1 MTLYQHPAAGGPIH
15 RIGRAPEPRA
25 WPPAN
30 IEGRYSH
37 PDGAVRVLYGASER
51 RAAFLETLQSIR
63 PALADLAALQKRL
76 HFPPDFPGTASLGQI
91 PDDYFRRRIATFRV
105 EAAEPVLNLCSPAT
119 HALLRQELAAA
130 LLAGGYSG
138 AFNFGEVI
146 GSDYR
151 LTQLIARWAHDHEYT
166 GVAYPSAHD
175 HSLTCWA
182 IFDTASIILVG
193 EPEAIQRDDPDLHLA
208 ATLFGLRV

>member
-1 MTLYQHPAAGGPIH
+1 VTPHQHPATGNLIY

-37 PDGAVRVLYGASER
+37 PEGAVRVLYGASER
-51 RAAFLETLQSIR
+51 RAAFLETLQDAIG
-63 PALADLAALQKRL
+63 LA
-76 HFPPDFPGTASLGQI
+76 PDFPGAGVLGQI
-91 PDDYFRRRIATFRV
+91 PDDYFRRRMATFRV
-105 EAAEPVLNLCSPAT
+105 EAAEPILDLCSLAT
-119 HALLRQELAAA
+119 HALLRRELAAA

-151 LTQLIARWAHDHEYT
+151 LTQSIARWAHDHKFT

-175 HSLTCWA
+175 HALTCWA
-182 IFDTASIILVG
+182 IFDTAAIILVG
-193 EPEAIQRDDPDLHLA
+193 EPESILRDDPDLQQA
-208 ATLFGLRV
+208 ATLFGMRVGA